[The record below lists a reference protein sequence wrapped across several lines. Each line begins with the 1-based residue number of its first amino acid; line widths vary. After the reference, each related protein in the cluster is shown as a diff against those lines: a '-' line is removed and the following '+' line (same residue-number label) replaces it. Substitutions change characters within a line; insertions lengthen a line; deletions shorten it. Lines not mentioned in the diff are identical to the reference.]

1 MHNMIYVVSRR
12 VTSQESDA
20 IKHIFTLAG
29 ISQEFVRVIDVESE
43 DLNVSGKSIF
53 LCFNETS
60 GKVTMPLSRERG
72 YPGYTFIK
80 DFADDVQRVAV
91 CILSEP
97 ISHYAFPHCVI
108 SDKAML
114 WGCVQKIAA
123 KFKEWYPSLVEH
135 SQPQKE
141 VVEPQKPQEPAPV
154 ATPAPAPVVE
164 DMPKSRQ
171 IEQEAVSTAEPS
183 QPYVR
188 PENAP
193 TTFSVAQETADVT
206 EVTFGVDEMIDRMI
220 DSMKLSDPGLGK
232 SLKLMESVILES
244 NNGQRITVYPG
255 NIVKDPS
262 EGVHVSFKD
271 VCTLVKLALI
281 SDSDKIRFILR
292 RE

>member
-1 MHNMIYVVSRR
+1 MHNIIYVVSKR
-12 VTSQESDA
+12 VTSQESEA
-20 IKHIFTLAG
+20 IKRIFSLAN
-29 ISQEFVRVIDVESE
+29 ISPEFVRVIDVESE

-80 DFADDVQRVAV
+80 DFADDAQKVAV

-97 ISHYAFPHCVI
+97 ISHYALPHCLV

-114 WGCVQKIAA
+114 WNCVQKIAA
-123 KFKEWYPSLVEH
+123 KFSEWYPSLIQH
-135 SQPQKE
+135 SQPQQQAQVVQQPEVKQEPVKE
-141 VVEPQKPQEPAPV
+141 VVQEAPV
-154 ATPAPAPVVE
+154 
-164 DMPKSRQ
+164 
-171 IEQEAVSTAEPS
+171 EAKPE

-188 PENAP
+188 PDDAP
-193 TTFSVAQETADVT
+193 TAFSVAQETADGT
-206 EVTFGVDEMIDRMI
+206 EVSFQVDEMIDRMI

-232 SLKLMESVILES
+232 SLKLMESVVLES

-262 EGVHVSFKD
+262 EGVHISFKD
-271 VCTLVKLALI
+271 VCSLVKLALI

>member
-1 MHNMIYVVSRR
+1 MHNIIYVVSKR
-12 VTSQESDA
+12 VTSQESEA
-20 IKHIFTLAG
+20 IKRIFSLAN
-29 ISQEFVRVIDVESE
+29 ISPEFVRVIDVESE

-72 YPGYTFIK
+72 YPGYIFIK
-80 DFADDVQRVAV
+80 DFADDVQKVAV

-97 ISHYAFPHCVI
+97 ISHYALPHCLV

-114 WGCVQKIAA
+114 WNCVQKIAA
-123 KFKEWYPSLVEH
+123 KFSEWYPSLVQH
-135 SQPQKE
+135 SQPQQQAQEVQQPEVKQEPVKE
-141 VVEPQKPQEPAPV
+141 VVQEAPQN
-154 ATPAPAPVVE
+154 
-164 DMPKSRQ
+164 
-171 IEQEAVSTAEPS
+171 EQEAPVEAKPE

-188 PENAP
+188 PDDVP
-193 TTFSVAQETADVT
+193 TTFSVAQETADGT
-206 EVTFGVDEMIDRMI
+206 EVSFQVDEMIDRMI

-232 SLKLMESVILES
+232 SLKLMESVVLES

-262 EGVHVSFKD
+262 EGVHISFKD
-271 VCTLVKLALI
+271 VCSLVKLALI

>member
-1 MHNMIYVVSRR
+1 MHNIIYVVSKR
-12 VTSQESDA
+12 VTSQESEA
-20 IKHIFTLAG
+20 IKRIFSLAN
-29 ISQEFVRVIDVESE
+29 ISPEFVRVIDVESE

-80 DFADDVQRVAV
+80 DFADDAQKVAV

-97 ISHYAFPHCVI
+97 ISHYALPHCLV

-114 WGCVQKIAA
+114 WNCVQKIAA
-123 KFKEWYPSLVEH
+123 KFSEWYPSLVQH
-135 SQPQKE
+135 SQPQQQAQVAQQPEVKQEPVKE
-141 VVEPQKPQEPAPV
+141 VVQEAL
-154 ATPAPAPVVE
+154 
-164 DMPKSRQ
+164 Q
-171 IEQEAVSTAEPS
+171 NEQETPVEAEPE

-188 PENAP
+188 PDDAP
-193 TTFSVAQETADVT
+193 TTFSVAQETADGT
-206 EVTFGVDEMIDRMI
+206 EVSFQVDEMIDRMI

-232 SLKLMESVILES
+232 SLKLMESVVLES

-262 EGVHVSFKD
+262 EGVHISFKD
-271 VCTLVKLALI
+271 VCSLVKLALI

>member
-1 MHNMIYVVSRR
+1 MHNIIYVVSKR
-12 VTSQESDA
+12 VTSQESEA
-20 IKHIFTLAG
+20 IKRIFSLAN
-29 ISQEFVRVIDVESE
+29 ISPEFVRVIDVESE

-80 DFADDVQRVAV
+80 DFADDAQKVAV

-97 ISHYAFPHCVI
+97 ISHYALPHCLV

-114 WGCVQKIAA
+114 WNCVQKIAA
-123 KFKEWYPSLVEH
+123 KFSEWYPSLVQH
-135 SQPQKE
+135 SQPQQQAQEVQQLEVKQEPVKE
-141 VVEPQKPQEPAPV
+141 VVREAPQN
-154 ATPAPAPVVE
+154 
-164 DMPKSRQ
+164 
-171 IEQEAVSTAEPS
+171 EQEAPVEAKPE

-188 PENAP
+188 PDDAP
-193 TTFSVAQETADVT
+193 TAFSVAQETAGGT
-206 EVTFGVDEMIDRMI
+206 EVSFQVDEMIDRMI

-232 SLKLMESVILES
+232 SLKLMESVVLES

-262 EGVHVSFKD
+262 EGVHISFKD
-271 VCTLVKLALI
+271 VCSLVKLALI

>member
-1 MHNMIYVVSRR
+1 MHNMIYVVSKR
-12 VTSQESDA
+12 VTSQESEA
-20 IKHIFTLAG
+20 IKRIFSLAN
-29 ISQEFVRVIDVESE
+29 ISPEFVRVIDVESE

-72 YPGYTFIK
+72 YPGYIFIK
-80 DFADDVQRVAV
+80 DFADDTQKVAV

-97 ISHYAFPHCVI
+97 ISHYALPHCLV

-114 WGCVQKIAA
+114 WNCVQKIAA
-123 KFKEWYPSLVEH
+123 KFSEWYPSLVQH
-135 SQPQKE
+135 SQLQQQVQEVQQPEVKQEPVKE
-141 VVEPQKPQEPAPV
+141 VVQEAP
-154 ATPAPAPVVE
+154 
-164 DMPKSRQ
+164 Q
-171 IEQEAVSTAEPS
+171 IEQEAPVEAKPE

-188 PENAP
+188 PDDAP
-193 TTFSVAQETADVT
+193 TTFSVAQETADGT
-206 EVTFGVDEMIDRMI
+206 EVSFQVEEMIDRMI

-232 SLKLMESVILES
+232 SLKLMESVVLES

-262 EGVHVSFKD
+262 EGVHISFKD
-271 VCTLVKLALI
+271 VCSLVKLALI

>member
-1 MHNMIYVVSRR
+1 MHNIIYVVSKR
-12 VTSQESDA
+12 VTSQESEA
-20 IKHIFTLAG
+20 IKRIFSLAN
-29 ISQEFVRVIDVESE
+29 ISPEFVRVIDVESE

-80 DFADDVQRVAV
+80 DFADDAQKVAV

-97 ISHYAFPHCVI
+97 ISHYALPHCLV

-114 WGCVQKIAA
+114 WNCVQKIAA
-123 KFKEWYPSLVEH
+123 KFSEWYPSLVQH
-135 SQPQKE
+135 SQPQQQAQVAQHPEVKQEPVNE
-141 VVEPQKPQEPAPV
+141 VVQEAPQN
-154 ATPAPAPVVE
+154 
-164 DMPKSRQ
+164 
-171 IEQEAVSTAEPS
+171 EQETPVEAKPE

-188 PENAP
+188 PDDAP
-193 TTFSVAQETADVT
+193 TTFSVAHETADGT
-206 EVTFGVDEMIDRMI
+206 EISFQVDEMIDRMI

-232 SLKLMESVILES
+232 SLKLMESVVLES

-262 EGVHVSFKD
+262 EGVHISFKD
-271 VCTLVKLALI
+271 VCSLVKLALI

>member
-1 MHNMIYVVSRR
+1 MHNIIYVVSKR
-12 VTSQESDA
+12 VTSQESEA
-20 IKHIFTLAG
+20 IKRIFSLAN
-29 ISQEFVRVIDVESE
+29 ISPEFVRVIDVESE

-80 DFADDVQRVAV
+80 DFADDAQKVAV

-97 ISHYAFPHCVI
+97 ISHYALPHCLV

-114 WGCVQKIAA
+114 WNCVQKIAA
-123 KFKEWYPSLVEH
+123 KFSEWYPSLVQH
-135 SQPQKE
+135 SQPQQQAQVAQQPEVKQEPVKE
-141 VVEPQKPQEPAPV
+141 VVQEVPQN
-154 ATPAPAPVVE
+154 
-164 DMPKSRQ
+164 
-171 IEQEAVSTAEPS
+171 EQEAPVEAKPE

-188 PENAP
+188 PDDAP
-193 TTFSVAQETADVT
+193 TAFSVAQETADGT
-206 EVTFGVDEMIDRMI
+206 EVLFRVDEMIDRMI

-232 SLKLMESVILES
+232 SLKLMESVVLES

-262 EGVHVSFKD
+262 EGVHISFKD
-271 VCTLVKLALI
+271 VCSLVKLALI

>member
-1 MHNMIYVVSRR
+1 MHNIIYVVSKR
-12 VTSQESDA
+12 VTSQESEA
-20 IKHIFTLAG
+20 IKRIFSLAN
-29 ISQEFVRVIDVESE
+29 ISPEFVRVIDVESE

-80 DFADDVQRVAV
+80 DFADDAQKVAV

-97 ISHYAFPHCVI
+97 ISHYALPHCLV

-114 WGCVQKIAA
+114 WNCVQKIAA
-123 KFKEWYPSLVEH
+123 KFSEWYPSLVQH
-135 SQPQKE
+135 SQPQQQAQVTQQPEVKQEPVKE
-141 VVEPQKPQEPAPV
+141 VVQEAPQN
-154 ATPAPAPVVE
+154 
-164 DMPKSRQ
+164 
-171 IEQEAVSTAEPS
+171 EQEAPVEAKPE

-188 PENAP
+188 SDDAP
-193 TTFSVAQETADVT
+193 TTFSVAQETADGT
-206 EVTFGVDEMIDRMI
+206 EVSFQVDEMIDRMI

-232 SLKLMESVILES
+232 SLKLMESVVLES

-262 EGVHVSFKD
+262 EGVHISFKD
-271 VCTLVKLALI
+271 VCSLVKLALI

>member
-1 MHNMIYVVSRR
+1 MHNIIYVVSKR
-12 VTSQESDA
+12 VTSQESEA
-20 IKHIFTLAG
+20 IKRIFSLAN
-29 ISQEFVRVIDVESE
+29 ISPEFVRVIDVESE

-72 YPGYTFIK
+72 YPGYAFIK
-80 DFADDVQRVAV
+80 DFADDAQKVAV

-97 ISHYAFPHCVI
+97 ISHYALPHCLV

-114 WGCVQKIAA
+114 WNCVQKIAA
-123 KFKEWYPSLVEH
+123 KFSEWYPSLVQH
-135 SQPQKE
+135 SQPQQQAQEAQQPEVKQEPVKE
-141 VVEPQKPQEPAPV
+141 VVQEAPQN
-154 ATPAPAPVVE
+154 
-164 DMPKSRQ
+164 
-171 IEQEAVSTAEPS
+171 EQEAPAEAKPE

-188 PENAP
+188 PDDAP
-193 TTFSVAQETADVT
+193 TTFSVAQETADGT
-206 EVTFGVDEMIDRMI
+206 EVSFQVDEMIDRMI

-232 SLKLMESVILES
+232 SLKLMESVVLES

-262 EGVHVSFKD
+262 EGVHISFKD
-271 VCTLVKLALI
+271 VCSLVKLALI

>member
-1 MHNMIYVVSRR
+1 MIYVVSKR
-12 VTSQESDA
+12 VTSQESEA
-20 IKHIFTLAG
+20 IKRIFSLAHI
-29 ISQEFVRVIDVESE
+29 SPEFVRVIDVESE
-43 DLNVSGKSIF
+43 DLNVTGKSIF

-80 DFADDVQRVAV
+80 DFADDAQKVAV

-97 ISHYAFPHCVI
+97 ISHYALPHCLV

-114 WGCVQKIAA
+114 WNCVQKIAA
-123 KFKEWYPSLVEH
+123 KFSEWYPSLVQH
-135 SQPQKE
+135 SQPQQQVQEVQQQEVKQEPVKE
-141 VVEPQKPQEPAPV
+141 VAQE
-154 ATPAPAPVVE
+154 VV
-164 DMPKSRQ
+164 Q
-171 IEQEAVSTAEPS
+171 NAQEAPKEVELE

-188 PENAP
+188 PDNAP
-193 TTFSVAQETADVT
+193 TTFSVAQETADGT
-206 EVTFGVDEMIDRMI
+206 EVSFQIDEMIDRMI

-232 SLKLMESVILES
+232 SLKLMESVVLES
-244 NNGQRITVYPG
+244 SNGQRITVYPG

-262 EGVHVSFKD
+262 EGVHISFKD
-271 VCTLVKLALI
+271 VCSLVKLALI

>member
-1 MHNMIYVVSRR
+1 MHNMIYVVSKR
-12 VTSQESDA
+12 VTSQESEA
-20 IKHIFTLAG
+20 IKRIFSLAN
-29 ISQEFVRVIDVESE
+29 ISPEFVRVIDVESE

-80 DFADDVQRVAV
+80 DFADDAQKVAV

-97 ISHYAFPHCVI
+97 ISHYALPHCLV

-114 WGCVQKIAA
+114 WSCVQKIAA
-123 KFKEWYPSLVEH
+123 KFSEWYPSLVQH
-135 SQPQKE
+135 SQLQQQTQEVQQPEVKQEPVKE
-141 VVEPQKPQEPAPV
+141 VV
-154 ATPAPAPVVE
+154 
-164 DMPKSRQ
+164 
-171 IEQEAVSTAEPS
+171 QEAPQNWQEATAETKPE

-188 PENAP
+188 PDNAP
-193 TTFSVAQETADVT
+193 TAFSVAQETADGT
-206 EVTFGVDEMIDRMI
+206 EVSFQVDEMIDRMI

-232 SLKLMESVILES
+232 SLKLMESVVLES

-262 EGVHVSFKD
+262 EGVHISFKD
-271 VCTLVKLALI
+271 VCSLVKLALI